1 LVLQALLDTCK
12 TKVVDDFIQS
22 VLKLVQDCLHE
33 TEDVPVVQRAV
44 ALERTFSRNRSNGI
58 HYLAVKQSWEKL
70 IFCSGQNVQLSSAS
84 VDVILQQILQHFWF
98 TGSNSHTQDATIDLS
113 NVDSLPATTSNIDA
127 NQDNDTIRDHAGWAI
142 KRARDVIFKGQ
153 NELPAK
159 ATVDED
165 SPVIFG
171 SKTDALAVL
180 SLLGEDKKQPDDSY
194 RFSIYEHVIPFF
206 IFLHKLAES
215 LLSPENILR
224 EKENILKFCL
234 DRMSTNKELRGRWN
248 ELTPNSDIRTSVVV
262 LQRIVTFFMK
272 SKQQIIREKEGLKPN
287 KNSVALRQ
295 QIRRP
300 NKKCSTISSTQT
312 TTDHHIQ
319 TLRTNF
325 DSSSLDVFLL
335 HLKTLPPSE
344 QEHILGNLQGK
355 ELGKILKS
363 LGQPAFLGKKKE
375 KQIQTLL
382 EAVKGG
388 MVCVKF
394 PDEVSHSK
402 MKPHNIGNE
411 KRNFIYYIYI
421 YYA

>member
-1 LVLQALLDTCK
+1 M
-12 TKVVDDFIQS
+12 
-22 VLKLVQDCLHE
+22 
-33 TEDVPVVQRAV
+33 
-44 ALERTFSRNRSNGI
+44 
-58 HYLAVKQSWEKL
+58 
-70 IFCSGQNVQLSSAS
+70 
-84 VDVILQQILQHFWF
+84 DVILQQILQHFWL

-113 NVDSLPATTSNIDA
+113 NVDSLPATKSNIDA

-300 NKKCSTISSTQT
+300 IKKSS
-312 TTDHHIQ
+312 I
-319 TLRTNF
+319 
-325 DSSSLDVFLL
+325 
-335 HLKTLPPSE
+335 
-344 QEHILGNLQGK
+344 IY
-355 ELGKILKS
+355 
-363 LGQPAFLGKKKE
+363 
-375 KQIQTLL
+375 
-382 EAVKGG
+382 
-388 MVCVKF
+388 
-394 PDEVSHSK
+394 
-402 MKPHNIGNE
+402 KP
-411 KRNFIYYIYI
+411 
-421 YYA
+421 